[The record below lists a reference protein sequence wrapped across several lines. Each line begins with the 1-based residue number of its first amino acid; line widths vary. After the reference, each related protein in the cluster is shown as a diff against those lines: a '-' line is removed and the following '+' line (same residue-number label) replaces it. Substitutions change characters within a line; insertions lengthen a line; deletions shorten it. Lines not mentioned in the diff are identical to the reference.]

1 MINYK
6 CSAVGA
12 TLCYLLSA
20 TFGHRLVKKF
30 FPNRLS
36 ALRLK
41 VIIIII
47 IIIAG
52 HCDYTF
58 FRSEATALTC

>member
-12 TLCYLLSA
+12 MLCYLLSA

-47 IIIAG
+47 IIAG
-52 HCDYTF
+52 HCDYIF
-58 FRSEATALTC
+58 LDQKS

>member
-1 MINYK
+1 MINHK

-47 IIIAG
+47 IIIIAG
-52 HCDYTF
+52 HCDYIF
-58 FRSEATALTC
+58 LDQKPQL